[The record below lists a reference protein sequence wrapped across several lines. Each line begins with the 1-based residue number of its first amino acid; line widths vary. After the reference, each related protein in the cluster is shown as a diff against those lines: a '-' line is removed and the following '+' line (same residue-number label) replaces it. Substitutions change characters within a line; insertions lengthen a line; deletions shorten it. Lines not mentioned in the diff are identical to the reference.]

1 MAARLG
7 MRFAALL
14 IALLGAQIA
23 WAQQGQAPD
32 PALREAL
39 KRAVEAGDSFRNRFH
54 AEVWLMDMSRRL
66 AGRMPDAA
74 ERMRFLRILHYEATR
89 AGLEP
94 EWVLAVIQ
102 VESNFRRFAISSAG
116 ARGYMQVMP
125 FWLEEIGRPDD
136 NMFDTQTNLRM
147 GCTILAHYLDVE
159 DGNLTRALA
168 RYNGS
173 LGQTWYPDRVYR
185 ALDAVWYPQ

>member
-1 MAARLG
+1 MAVRRYLQLG
-7 MRFAALL
+7 LLLALL
-14 IALLGAQIA
+14 AGQIA

-39 KRAVEAGDSFRNRFH
+39 KHAVQASDSFRNRFH

-66 AGRMPDAA
+66 ATRMPDAA
-74 ERMRFLRILHYEATR
+74 KRLEFLRILHYEATR
-89 AGLEP
+89 AELAP

-102 VESNFRRFAISSAG
+102 VESNFQRFAISSAG

-125 FWLEEIGRPDD
+125 FWLAEIGRPED
-136 NMFDTQTNLRM
+136 NMFDTETNLRM
-147 GCTILAHYLDVE
+147 GCTILRHYLDIE
-159 DGNLTRALA
+159 KGNLTRALA

-173 LGQTWYPDRVYR
+173 LGKTWYPDRVFR
-185 ALDAVWYPQ
+185 ALDTAWYAQ